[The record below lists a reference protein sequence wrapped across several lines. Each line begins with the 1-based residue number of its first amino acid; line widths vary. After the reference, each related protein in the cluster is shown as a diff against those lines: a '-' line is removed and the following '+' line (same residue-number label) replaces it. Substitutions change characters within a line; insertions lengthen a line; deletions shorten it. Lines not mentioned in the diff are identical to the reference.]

1 MQTEWKYACVN
12 RPPGFGSVP
21 RGSIR
26 CDPQDPKVP
35 MARHGFV
42 VYDRELSELDCYNYE
57 IYPYCP
63 LEEIVAFYLP
73 SLDEYDARDVRKYGT
88 DRLSKQIRGPHGS
101 FAGGYTDCNREEV
114 LAAIVKA
121 LLEKYPVKA

>member
-12 RPPGFGSVP
+12 RPPGFGSTP
-21 RGSIR
+21 RGFIR
-26 CDPQDPKVP
+26 CDPSDPKVP

-57 IYPYCP
+57 IYPHRS
-63 LEEIVAFYLP
+63 LEEIVAYYIPL
-73 SLDEYDARDVRKYGT
+73 LDEYNADDVRKYGT
-88 DRLSKQIRGPHGS
+88 DRLSDGIRGRHGS
-101 FAGGYTDCNREEV
+101 FAGGYTDCSNHEV
-114 LAAIVKA
+114 VAAVVKA